1 MLAYIVVGI
10 IMGWLA
16 WQLKHG
22 NGKEMA
28 KLPALI
34 LFGIVGAVVGGVG
47 MNLLIFNENIFAV
60 EAWSFAAAAIVSLV
74 VLGVLQ
80 AGVGRKR

>member
-1 MLAYIVVGI
+1 
-10 IMGWLA
+10 
-16 WQLKHG
+16 LKHG

-47 MNLLIFNENIFAV
+47 MNLLIFNKNIFAV

-74 VLGVLQ
+74 VLGALQ